1 MIEELGNYYKMFD
14 GFSLQLLDL
23 SFNHI
28 TALQPNTL
36 VVSYTVVLQ
45 LIGQL
50 RFDFRYDIVM
60 ACKIIEWPA
69 LTVGRGN
76 RTAEEEQSNFSSSLV
91 KDQQRPCAA
100 LHDCTGELVYWPE
113 LETDLFPEMGTR
125 NTVQCPQWSCLG
137 CLGGLGEHSDLIAS
151 IHVSLAWT
159 TS

>member
-36 VVSYTVVLQ
+36 VVSDTVVLQ

-60 ACKIIEWPA
+60 ACI
-69 LTVGRGN
+69 R
-76 RTAEEEQSNFSSSLV
+76 
-91 KDQQRPCAA
+91 
-100 LHDCTGELVYWPE
+100 
-113 LETDLFPEMGTR
+113 
-125 NTVQCPQWSCLG
+125 
-137 CLGGLGEHSDLIAS
+137 
-151 IHVSLAWT
+151 
-159 TS
+159 

>member
-36 VVSYTVVLQ
+36 VVSETVVLQ

-100 LHDCTGELVYWPE
+100 LHDCTGELRWCTGQSWR
-113 LETDLFPEMGTR
+113 LTCFRKWGQETPFNVHNGRVWDVWGARRAF
-125 NTVQCPQWSCLG
+125 
-137 CLGGLGEHSDLIAS
+137 
-151 IHVSLAWT
+151 
-159 TS
+159 